1 MGSHRQRCW
10 PAPRGWRLLSPWRV
24 VRLAL
29 HPLSATAVM
38 PGRSNSHAHGQT
50 FVLPV
55 APETSFTSP
64 LCGAE
69 STASIAA
76 RVRQRKTQGK
86 TKVSTRAKRLVVVG
100 GSLLSLSLLFSSLFL
115 FSLPAL
121 VVSLSSLSNNDNDHS
136 SSRAL
141 SLSLCTHGSDLPECS
156 LDHSLFGRTCSYQK
170 NCASLVPLGMKWTC
184 ICVAKG

>member
-1 MGSHRQRCW
+1 MIVGTSTNCSTINGSDRAAHEGQDDDEEIMGTSITCSATGKSRATEELQHAVHHLRHGSIEDLHGWQVIDELLPRVPRPLHLPASDLRQRCW
-10 PAPRGWRLLSPWRV
+10 PALRGWRLLSPWRV

-69 STASIAA
+69 STASIA
-76 RVRQRKTQGK
+76 RNTIHVT
-86 TKVSTRAKRLVVVG
+86 S
-100 GSLLSLSLLFSSLFL
+100 
-115 FSLPAL
+115 
-121 VVSLSSLSNNDNDHS
+121 
-136 SSRAL
+136 
-141 SLSLCTHGSDLPECS
+141 
-156 LDHSLFGRTCSYQK
+156 
-170 NCASLVPLGMKWTC
+170 
-184 ICVAKG
+184 